1 MPAHVLT
8 TRIADI
14 CQVYTQEASSRAMAA
29 VILLIGFDD
38 EKGLLNSFIFI
49 FIIFYSNFFIYNYH

>member
-38 EKGLLNSFIFI
+38 EKGLFQKN
-49 FIIFYSNFFIYNYH
+49 